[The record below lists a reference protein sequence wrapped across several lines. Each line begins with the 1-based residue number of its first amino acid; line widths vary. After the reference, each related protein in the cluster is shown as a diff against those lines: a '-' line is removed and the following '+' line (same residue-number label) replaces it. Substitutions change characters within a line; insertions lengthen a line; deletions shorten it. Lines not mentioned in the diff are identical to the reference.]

1 LKTKAS
7 LKGLSGKNIRD
18 VDRKVVKDRHPAR
31 NYNQDDVF
39 LIIAL
44 VRSCILHKSSS
55 VHGRCGNVF
64 RQKKQKKTNAKERL
78 WNL

>member
-7 LKGLSGKNIRD
+7 LKSLSGKNIRD
-18 VDRKVVKDRHPAR
+18 VDRKVVKDSHPAR

-44 VRSCILHKSSS
+44 V
-55 VHGRCGNVF
+55 
-64 RQKKQKKTNAKERL
+64 
-78 WNL
+78 